1 MSVST
6 YTPIFSI
13 TLNESA
19 SSLTFSSIPATYRD
33 LIVVMSGTLT
43 SNTDLYCRIN
53 GDSGNSYP
61 VVTMVGDGITATS
74 FAGTPSVG
82 YLHNNN
88 ISSIF
93 NVSFSIFDYS
103 TTDKHKSVIST
114 AGQGGG
120 RVTLSNFRWI
130 NTAAVTSITM
140 FNNGSSYLPGTTFS
154 IYGIA
159 G

>member
-6 YTPIFSI
+6 YTPLSSI
-13 TLNESA
+13 TLGSTT
-19 SSLTFSSIPATYRD
+19 STVTFSSIPANYRD
-33 LIVVMSGTLT
+33 LVVVMSGTLT
-43 SNTDLYCRIN
+43 GNTDLYCRIN
-53 GDSGNSYP
+53 GDSGNNYP
-61 VVTMVGDGITATS
+61 VVTLTGTGSSAISFQATP
-74 FAGTPSVG
+74 TIG

-88 ISSIF
+88 TSSHF

-120 RVTLSNFRWI
+120 QFTLSNFRWMS
-130 NTAAVTSITM
+130 TTAVTSITM
-140 FNNGSSYLPGTTFS
+140 FNNGFSYLPGTTFS
-154 IYGIA
+154 IYGIV